1 MSTYFDVC
9 IRVDAVDSTALV
21 GFLNS
26 DSGSYLVVKEL
37 EDSNPH
43 FHCYLRTTRKLPA
56 VRAALKRAFP
66 ELNGNGSYSVS
77 QCRDVTR
84 YLRYMLKGDSAS
96 EMPQVV
102 AAQGLE
108 YQSDEWQKAQHD
120 AYWEENEQLGRRRK
134 LMPVAE
140 AVLAA
145 CKEKKLR
152 WDDRDGIAEL
162 YIRELVSRDK
172 AINLFSV
179 RSNTSLLQ
187 CKLCPDDTAI
197 KLLAGHCVNY

>member
-1 MSTYFDVC
+1 MATHYDVAV
-9 IRVDAVDSTALV
+9 RVDAVDCTALV
-21 GFLNS
+21 GVLTA
-26 DSGSYLVVKEL
+26 DGGSYLVVKEL
-37 EDSNPH
+37 EDTNPH
-43 FHCYLRTTRKLPA
+43 FHCYLRTARKLPA
-56 VRAALKRAFP
+56 VRAALKRAMP

-77 QCRDVTR
+77 NCRDVER
-84 YLRYMLKGDSAS
+84 YLRYMLKGESVGV
-96 EMPQVV
+96 MPQVV
-102 AAQGLE
+102 AANGLG
-108 YQSDEWQKAQHD
+108 YQSDEWQKSQHD
-120 AYWEENEQLGRRRK
+120 AYWEENAQIGRKRK
-134 LMPVAE
+134 LMSVADS
-140 AVLAA
+140 VLAA

-152 WDDRDGIAEL
+152 WDDRDAIAEL